1 MKILVTG
8 ATGFIGGAVA
18 RKLFQQGHQVVAMAQ
33 TDDAVTKFRAAGMT
47 PVVGDFANPASLAAP
62 VTEVDAVV
70 SLASSGQIEGT
81 PESFTKDRDAVAVML
96 KALGDSGKPF
106 IFTSGSAIFGVFTKG
121 EASPTIFNEDHPV
134 PLPPSAFAPPLAQQP
149 QPLLA
154 APRAPH

>member
-1 MKILVTG
+1 MKLLVTG

-18 RKLFQQGHQVVAMAQ
+18 RKLFQQGHEVVAMSK
-33 TDDAVTKFRAAGMT
+33 TDESFAKLRAAGMT

-70 SLASSGQIEGT
+70 SLASIGQIEGT

-106 IFTSGSAIFGVFTKG
+106 IFTTGSASFAVFTKC
-121 EASPTIFNEDHPV
+121 
-134 PLPPSAFAPPLAQQP
+134 
-149 QPLLA
+149 
-154 APRAPH
+154 

>member
-18 RKLFQQGHQVVAMAQ
+18 RKLFQQGHQVVAMSQ
-33 TDDAVTKFRAAGMT
+33 TEDAFAKLRAEGMT

-70 SLASSGQIEGT
+70 NLASIGQIEGT

-96 KALGDSGKPF
+96 KALGGSGKPF
-106 IFTSGSAIFGVFTKG
+106 ILTSRSAIFRGFTQG
-121 EASPTIFNEDHPV
+121 DALPTSFY
-134 PLPPSAFAPPLAQQP
+134 
-149 QPLLA
+149 
-154 APRAPH
+154 